1 MRKLTTS
8 AFFAILFLGSMLAQ
22 TSSAQVF
29 VNGRELDL
37 EAVFGFGSNT
47 SYFVVDFSGSPPLAT
62 GPGDTYAFGYQFD
75 ESTRADDALLG
86 IIGQSAS
93 SLAPLQ
99 ATFSDFGGGPDG
111 PTDPNLF
118 VDSFTFGE
126 DTDTPDFDFDNRFIE
141 VFTGNLN
148 NGSVDFDS
156 ADFGL
161 SSITLT
167 GGEFLGFRAN
177 VSTFPEP
184 SVSIDPRIPLV
195 AIPEPT
201 GFVVIGLASMMVSLR
216 RRRHA

>member
-8 AFFAILFLGSMLAQ
+8 VFYAILFLSSMLAQ
-22 TSSAQVF
+22 SSLAQVF
-29 VNGRELDL
+29 VNGGELDL
-37 EAVFGFGSNT
+37 DGVFGIGSNT
-47 SYFVVDFSGSPPLAT
+47 SYFVVDFAGSPDSAT

-75 ESTRADDALLG
+75 DPTRADDALLG
-86 IIGQSAS
+86 IIDQSAS

-126 DTDTPDFDFDNRFIE
+126 DTDTPDFGFDNRFIE

-148 NGSVDFDS
+148 NGSVVFDS

-195 AIPEPT
+195 AIPEPSAVMLF
-201 GFVVIGLASMMVSLR
+201 GFAALVGSVKR
-216 RRRHA
+216 RRKA

>member
-1 MRKLTTS
+1 M
-8 AFFAILFLGSMLAQ
+8 
-22 TSSAQVF
+22 
-29 VNGRELDL
+29 
-37 EAVFGFGSNT
+37 
-47 SYFVVDFSGSPPLAT
+47 
-62 GPGDTYAFGYQFD
+62 
-75 ESTRADDALLG
+75 
-86 IIGQSAS
+86 
-93 SLAPLQ
+93 APLQ

-126 DTDTPDFDFDNRFIE
+126 DTDTPDFGFDNRFIE

-148 NGSVDFDS
+148 NGSVVFDS

-195 AIPEPT
+195 AIPEPSAVMLF
-201 GFVVIGLASMMVSLR
+201 GFAALVGSVKR
-216 RRRHA
+216 RRKA